1 MKKIFTLTLL
11 PAFLLF
17 ASFTASA
24 QIYWDFATA
33 NPTSNSYTNVSAGPL
48 TVGNNNG
55 TTTLITNTSPSSGYS
70 GASGGNNAG
79 LAAPVV
85 GFDPAQTGY
94 FQVVITPMGNNSV
107 VLTGISFGSNSAA
120 TGPQGVTIRSSVD
133 NFSTDRLTFI
143 LTNNNTWMRYAGDL
157 NLTGLA
163 GQPVT
168 LRIFGYNG
176 AGTATA
182 GTANWRIDDLTINP
196 QPLPL
201 GLVSF
206 KASLNGK
213 VAQLNWNTTNEY
225 NVSGFSVERSQN
237 AARFSEI
244 AFVNAKN
251 STATNIYTLDD
262 AGVQDGTNY
271 YRLRM
276 VDKDGTAKYS
286 PVVVVKN
293 AKVLSA
299 SVFPNPTKGNLAITH
314 PKAESNSFIRIIDLE
329 GKQVKSYA
337 VEAGAIQTALSV
349 SELSRGSYVLVFNN
363 NGNHSATRF
372 VKQ

>member
-11 PAFLLF
+11 PAFLLL
-17 ASFTASA
+17 ASLTSSA
-24 QIYWDFATA
+24 QIYWDFTSAD
-33 NPTSNSYTNVSAGPL
+33 PTSNSYTNVSAGPI
-48 TVGNNNG
+48 TSGNNNG
-55 TTTLITNTSPSSGYS
+55 TTTLITNTSPSTGYS

-79 LAAPVV
+79 MAAPVV
-85 GFDPAQTGY
+85 GFDPQQTGY
-94 FQVVITPMGNNSV
+94 FQVVITPTGNNSV
-107 VLTGISFGSNSAA
+107 VLTGLSFGSMA
-120 TGPQGVTIRSSVD
+120 TANGPQAITIRSSVD
-133 NFSTDRLTFI
+133 NYSTDRLTFI
-143 LTNNNTWMRYAGDL
+143 LNTNNTWMRYAGDL

-163 GQPVT
+163 GQAVT
-168 LRIFGYNG
+168 LRIYGYNG
-176 AGTATA
+176 SGTATA
-182 GTANWRIDDLTINP
+182 DSANWRIDDLTINP

-237 AARFSEI
+237 AARYTEI

-251 STATNIYTLDD
+251 TTSTNTYILDD
-262 AGVQDGTNY
+262 ANVQDGVNY
-271 YRLRM
+271 YRLKM
-276 VDKDGTAKYS
+276 VDKDGSAKYS

-299 SVFPNPTKGNLAITH
+299 SVFPNPTNGNLAISH
-314 PKAESNSFIRIIDLE
+314 PKALLNSFIRIVNME

-337 VEAGAIQTALSV
+337 VAAGAIQTAISV
-349 SELSRGSYVLVFNN
+349 NELSRGNYVLVFNN
-363 NGNHSATRF
+363 NGNQSATRF